1 MQVVVQQ
8 GPIFCFHS
16 DLCHLI
22 LFYPK
27 LLAATYEPCTFKKE
41 KEKAHGLGF
50 PFSTYIKNINF
61 DIFSF
66 KENFISTT
74 SWQRT

>member
-41 KEKAHGLGF
+41 KEKAHGFGF
-50 PFSTYIKNINF
+50 PFFFFNIY
-61 DIFSF
+61 
-66 KENFISTT
+66 
-74 SWQRT
+74 

>member
-27 LLAATYEPCTFKKE
+27 LLAATYEPCTFKKRKRE
-41 KEKAHGLGF
+41 STWFWLSF
-50 PFSTYIKNINF
+50 LTYIKNINF
-61 DIFSF
+61 DILSF
-66 KENFISTT
+66 KKNFISTT
-74 SWQRT
+74 S